1 MVVFMIISSFV
12 HDVDNV
18 MKSFPQ
24 RLDISPFFCI
34 GGTIS
39 LGKIPVFS
47 PQVVSSSVDKFVSS
61 FISLCKIRKFKNCL
75 NFEQKNKKCGKSFKE
90 ACLLGVERPPKIC
103 AKQYTFSVSNISL
116 CPQVYSQGLYAKF
129 SYV

>member
-61 FISLCKIRKFKNCL
+61 FISLCKIRKFKKL
-75 NFEQKNKKCGKSFKE
+75 
-90 ACLLGVERPPKIC
+90 PK
-103 AKQYTFSVSNISL
+103 F
-116 CPQVYSQGLYAKF
+116 
-129 SYV
+129 